1 MTMSIETFTVYYC
14 NVSYPLNVMEPKRWD
29 ETEGVIYAMC
39 NLFIDTDKYG
49 KPLETGTRM
58 LFDGEFYSCLYTE
71 KGFLALSGPWLPSIA
86 YIPLDKPT
94 VPARWFDRQVEPD
107 RYIPPVKT
115 RIRCEWTKRN
125 FEITKD
131 KYKIPKRIEPMTP
144 VRSKKRKKQ

>member
-1 MTMSIETFTVYYC
+1 MSIETFTVYYC
-14 NVSYPLNVMEPKRWD
+14 NVSYPLNVIEPKRWV

-71 KGFLALSGPWLPSIA
+71 KGFLALSGPWLPSMH
-86 YIPLDKPT
+86 YIPLDKPS
-94 VPARWFDRQVEPD
+94 VPARWFDEQVESD
-107 RYIPPVKT
+107 SYVPPVKV

-125 FEITKD
+125 IERTKD
-131 KYKIPKRIEPMTP
+131 KYKILKRIEPMTP